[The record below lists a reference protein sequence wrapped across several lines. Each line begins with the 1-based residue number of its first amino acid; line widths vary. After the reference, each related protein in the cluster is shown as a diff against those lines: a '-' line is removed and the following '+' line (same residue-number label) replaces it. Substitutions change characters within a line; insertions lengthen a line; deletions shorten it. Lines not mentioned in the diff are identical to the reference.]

1 MQMVVN
7 EGPAKLTK
15 DSPSSDVTPQQGG
28 EALATGSEEKRVSIL
43 TKLRAWRDLSRV
55 LIG

>member
-1 MQMVVN
+1 MVVN

-15 DSPSSDVTPQQGG
+15 DSTSSDVTPQQGG